1 MRAFPIFFSLF
12 FPWSSRY
19 FSGLSSPLIVLVV
32 LQCDFV
38 FPHAIIIPR
47 SRPYFPGGCQST
59 FLFRHLNWI
68 ETLALNFFFFWDFSL
83 PRHIYVDVSSLLSP
97 SSFFLYL
104 ATIDSTTVLLSTFA
118 LYYNNKKKG
127 TTTFSSIV
135 HLMIY
140 FDRLVSCSLCSFPLV
155 LINCRQNY
163 WNMFNVPCVA

>member
-68 ETLALNFFFFWDFSL
+68 EALALNFFFFGTFHCHAIYMLMFLLSSL
-83 PRHIYVDVSSLLSP
+83 PPPFFCILLLLIQQLFYYP
-97 SSFFLYL
+97 LL
-104 ATIDSTTVLLSTFA
+104 HCIITI
-118 LYYNNKKKG
+118 KKKEPPL
-127 TTTFSSIV
+127 F
-135 HLMIY
+135 H
-140 FDRLVSCSLCSFPLV
+140 RSFT
-155 LINCRQNY
+155 
-163 WNMFNVPCVA
+163 